1 MANEA
6 GILLKQHLGLDA
18 FPKVYYARV
27 IGIAAY
33 KIYFIFFDSRMPLV
47 NLTSW
52 ETFRKEFAPV
62 IPFKDEGRR
71 LSLTNILPIEEW
83 SGNETGSLF
92 IRVDL
97 CGRFLQ
103 PLSYVM
109 SEKHLRRFININ
121 ANADNSGLLVEDMR
135 IEDFKDQAAI
145 SAMTRKFRTQ
155 RRQMLGQEIAHVK
168 LMTVQFD
175 QQGDWIEFQF
185 RSISTPNTPTKKKSN
200 QNANFALQPNPPKV
214 YTVLIRLNQFF
225 TWMLDTLPDGQA
237 LTLKD
242 MKDAIRVCP
251 VQFWSNSPAFH
262 WQGHNY
268 VLSQLDAAIYPTTI
282 APQYW
287 NQPRYHGED
296 AMLDKHLAALIRNI
310 SFFLNNMTA
319 MLNKNLQKA
328 GIIGKVNYNF
338 Q

>member
-1 MANEA
+1 MASEA
-6 GILLKQHLGLDA
+6 GVLLKQHIGLEA

-33 KIYFIFFDSRMPLV
+33 KIYFIFFDSRMPEV

-52 ETFRKEFAPV
+52 ETFRKEFSPT
-62 IPFKDEGRR
+62 IPFGSGGRR

-83 SGNETGSLF
+83 SGNEQDSLF
-92 IRVDL
+92 IRIDL
-97 CGRFLQ
+97 SGRFLN
-103 PLSYVM
+103 PLSYIM
-109 SEKHLRRFININ
+109 TEKHIRKFTNGNGGIF
-121 ANADNSGLLVEDMR
+121 VEDMH

-145 SAMTRKFRTQ
+145 SAMTQKFRTQ
-155 RRQMLGQEIAHVK
+155 RKQMLGQEITHVK

-175 QQGDWIEFQF
+175 QQDDWIEFQF
-185 RSISTPNTPTKKKSN
+185 RSISTPNTPTKQKSD
-200 QNANFALQPNPPKV
+200 QDADFALQPNPPKV
-214 YTVLIRLNQFF
+214 YALLIRLNRFF

-242 MKDAIRVCP
+242 IKDAIRVCP

-282 APQYW
+282 APHYW

>member
-1 MANEA
+1 MASEA
-6 GILLKQHLGLDA
+6 GVLLKQHLGLEA
-18 FPKVYYARV
+18 FPKVYYGRV

-33 KIYFIFFDSRMPLV
+33 KIYFIFFDSRMPNV

-52 ETFRKEFAPV
+52 ESFRKEFAPV
-62 IPFKDEGRR
+62 IPFKDGGRR

-83 SGNETGSLF
+83 SGSESSSLF

-103 PLSYVM
+103 PLTYAM
-109 SEKHLRRFININ
+109 TEKHLRRFIENIG
-121 ANADNSGLLVEDMR
+121 GLLVEDMH

-145 SAMTRKFRTQ
+145 STMTQKFRTQ

-168 LMTVQFD
+168 LMSVQFD
-175 QQGDWIEFQF
+175 QGADWIEFQF
-185 RSISTPNTPTKKKSN
+185 RSISTPNTPIKKKSN
-200 QNANFALQPNPPKV
+200 QAANFALQSNPPKV
-214 YTVLIRLNQFF
+214 YTLLIRLNYFF

-251 VQFWSNSPAFH
+251 VKVWSNSPAFH

-282 APQYW
+282 APQHW

-296 AMLDKHLAALIRNI
+296 AMLDKHLAALIRSI

-319 MLNKNLQKA
+319 MLNKNLQAA
-328 GIIGKVNYNF
+328 GIIGKVKYNF

>member
-1 MANEA
+1 MASGA
-6 GILLKQHLGLDA
+6 GILLKQHLGLSA
-18 FPKVYYARV
+18 FPKAYYARV

-33 KIYFIFFDSRMPLV
+33 KIYFIFFDSRMPHV
-47 NLTSW
+47 SLTSW

-62 IPFKDEGRR
+62 IPFKDGGRR

-83 SGNETGSLF
+83 SGNEASSLF

-97 CGRFLQ
+97 CGRFLD
-103 PLSYVM
+103 PFSYSVAEKSIRKF
-109 SEKHLRRFININ
+109 SESRYGI
-121 ANADNSGLLVEDMR
+121 LVEDMH
-135 IEDFKDQAAI
+135 IEDFKDTAAI
-145 SAMTRKFRTQ
+145 SAMTQKFRTQ
-155 RRQMLGQEIAHVK
+155 RRQMLGQEIANVK

-175 QQGDWIEFQF
+175 QAADWVEFQF
-185 RSISTPNTPTKKKSN
+185 RSVSTPNTPVKKKSD
-200 QNANFALQPNPPKV
+200 QAANFALQANPPKV
-214 YTVLIRLNQFF
+214 YALLVRLDKFF

-242 MKDAIRVCP
+242 MKDALRVCP
-251 VQFWSNSPAFH
+251 VKFWSNSPAFH

-268 VLSQLDAAIYPTTI
+268 VLSQLDAAIYPTNI
-282 APQYW
+282 APQHW
-287 NQPRYHGED
+287 NRRQYHGED

-310 SFFLNNMTA
+310 SFYLNNMTA

-328 GIIGKVNYNF
+328 GIVGKVSYNF

>member
-6 GILLKQHLGLDA
+6 GVLLKQHLGLNA

-33 KIYFIFFDSRMPLV
+33 KIYFIFYDSRMPNA
-47 NLTSW
+47 NLTSQ

-62 IPFKDEGRR
+62 IPFKDQGRR

-83 SGNETGSLF
+83 NGTESAGLF
-92 IRVDL
+92 IRIDL
-97 CGRFLQ
+97 CGRFLN
-103 PLSYVM
+103 PYAYHFT
-109 SEKHLRRFININ
+109 EKHIRKFI
-121 ANADNSGLLVEDMR
+121 DNSGGLLVEDMH
-135 IEDFKDQAAI
+135 IEDFKDAAAV
-145 SAMTRKFRTQ
+145 SAMTQKFRTQ
-155 RRQMLGQEIAHVK
+155 RRQMLGREISYVRLTA
-168 LMTVQFD
+168 VQFD
-175 QQGDWIEFQF
+175 QKNDWIEFQF
-185 RSISTPNTPTKKKSN
+185 RSISTPNTPTKKKSDQDN
-200 QNANFALQPNPPKV
+200 NFALQPNPPKIYV
-214 YTVLIRLNQFF
+214 LLIRLNKFF

-242 MKDAIRVCP
+242 MKDAVRVCP

-268 VLSQLDAAIYPTTI
+268 VLSQLDAAIYPTNI

-287 NQPRYHGED
+287 NQQQYHGED

-319 MLNKNLQKA
+319 MLNKNLQAA
-328 GIIGKVNYNF
+328 GIIGKVKYNF

>member
-1 MANEA
+1 MASA
-6 GILLKQHLGLDA
+6 GVLLKQHLGLEA
-18 FPKVYYARV
+18 FPKVYYARI

-33 KIYFIFFDSRMPLV
+33 KIYFIFFDSRMPNV
-47 NLTSW
+47 NLTSY

-62 IPFKDEGRR
+62 IPFKGGGERR

-83 SGNETGSLF
+83 SGTEAISLF
-92 IRVDL
+92 IRVDI
-97 CGRFLQ
+97 CGRFLNQ
-103 PLSYVM
+103 YAYKIN
-109 SEKHLRRFININ
+109 EQHIRKFI
-121 ANADNSGLLVEDMR
+121 DNDEGILVEDMH
-135 IEDFKDQAAI
+135 IEDFKDTAAI
-145 SAMTRKFRTQ
+145 SAMTQKFRTQ
-155 RRQMLGQEIAHVK
+155 RRQMVGQEIANVR

-175 QQGDWIEFQF
+175 QKDNWVEFQF
-185 RSISTPNTPTKKKSN
+185 RSVSTPNTPTKNKSN
-200 QNANFALQPNPPKV
+200 HASNFAIQPNPPKV
-214 YTVLIRLNQFF
+214 YTLLIRLNNFF

-268 VLSQLDAAIYPTTI
+268 VLSQLDAAIYPTDI
-282 APQYW
+282 APQHW
-287 NQPRYHGED
+287 NQPQYHGQD

-310 SFFLNNMTA
+310 SFFMNNMTA
-319 MLNKNLQKA
+319 MLNKNLFKA
-328 GIIGKVNYNF
+328 GIIGKVKYNF

>member
-1 MANEA
+1 MTYLSMANEA
-6 GILLKQHLGLDA
+6 GILLKQHLGLSA
-18 FPKVYYARV
+18 FTKCYYGRV

-33 KIYFIFFDSRMPLV
+33 KIYFIFFDSRMPHV

-62 IPFKDEGRR
+62 IPFKDAGRR

-83 SGNETGSLF
+83 NGSESGSLF

-97 CGRFLQ
+97 CGRFLN
-103 PLSYVM
+103 PYTYTIT
-109 SEKHLRRFININ
+109 EKHIRRFFE
-121 ANADNSGLLVEDMR
+121 NSKGLLVEDMH
-135 IEDFKDQAAI
+135 IEDFKDVAAI
-145 SAMTRKFRTQ
+145 SAMTQKFRTQ
-155 RRQMLGQEIAHVK
+155 RRQMIGQEIANVR
-168 LMTVQFD
+168 LLTVQFD
-175 QQGDWIEFQF
+175 QQDDWIEFQF
-185 RSISTPNTPTKKKSN
+185 RSISTPNTPTKKKSD
-200 QNANFALQPNPPKV
+200 QHANFSLQPNPPKV
-214 YTVLIRLNQFF
+214 YTLLIRFNQFF

-242 MKDAIRVCP
+242 MKDAVRVCP

-287 NQPRYHGED
+287 NQPQYHGED

-310 SFFLNNMTA
+310 SFYLNNMTA
-319 MLNKNLQKA
+319 MANKNLQAA

>member
-6 GILLKQHLGLDA
+6 GILLKQHLGLMA
-18 FPKVYYARV
+18 FPKVCYARV

-33 KIYFIFFDSRMPLV
+33 KIYFIFFDSRMPHV

-52 ETFRKEFAPV
+52 ETFRKDFAPV
-62 IPFKDEGRR
+62 IPFKDGGRR

-83 SGNETGSLF
+83 SGSESTSLF

-103 PLSYVM
+103 PLTYAM
-109 SEKHLRRFININ
+109 TEKHLRKFAGNT
-121 ANADNSGLLVEDMR
+121 GELLVEDMH
-135 IEDFKDQAAI
+135 IEDFKDPAAI
-145 SAMTRKFRTQ
+145 SVMTQKFRTQ

-175 QQGDWIEFQF
+175 QQADWVEFQF
-185 RSISTPNTPTKKKSN
+185 RSISTPNTPTKKKSD
-200 QNANFALQPNPPKV
+200 QDADFVLRPNPPKV
-214 YTVLIRLNQFF
+214 YTLLIRLNQFF
-225 TWMLDTLPDGQA
+225 TWMLGTLPDGQA

-251 VQFWSNSPAFH
+251 VKFWSNSPAFH

-268 VLSQLDAAIYPTTI
+268 VLSQLDAAIYPTSI
-282 APQYW
+282 APLHW
-287 NQPRYHGED
+287 NQPQYHGED

-310 SFFLNNMTA
+310 SFFMNNMTA
-319 MLNKNLQKA
+319 MLNKNLQAA